1 MASRTHWFSKFSVT
15 IVQFGLLDL
24 RLSSD
29 SLAEWI
35 LETKCVG
42 DKNDQHSV
50 VTNNTV
56 TNLDSLKILARLQ
69 SNGFAVGPLNQHD
82 LYSPDT
88 EFCDNDVTWYGNYS
102 REIVSE
108 SVSICGDVDLETKNV
123 PNMKIW
129 VKMCFFELNMC
140 SIRSSIPDFVSKFQF
155 FHILSSL
162 RKLIFHFL
170 IFYPQLIFSYLT
182 WHFIFQN
189 YPHFL

>member
-129 VKMCFFELNMC
+129 VKNVLFWAQYVLHKVKYPRFRFKIPIFPHFELVKKAHFPLFN
-140 SIRSSIPDFVSKFQF
+140 
-155 FHILSSL
+155 ILS
-162 RKLIFHFL
+162 
-170 IFYPQLIFSYLT
+170 T
-182 WHFIFQN
+182 T
-189 YPHFL
+189 